1 MKQKKYFHQKSF
13 TLIELLVVISI
24 IGLLMS
30 IIITAMR
37 GVKGSADIARKLQ
50 ISSSFHHLLGSY
62 LVGEWNFN
70 EGSGD
75 AVADT
80 SGNFNHA
87 ARYNNPGWVDSAAS
101 SLGKALDFTSGS
113 YVRTNSESSSLNL
126 SGGDVTVTVWVKFHV
141 LSHMSGNLCIFS
153 YLIGS
158 PGQPSDYILYQS
170 GDDGIHLIVG
180 GNDILSEGEL
190 TIEKWYFIA
199 GTWDNSKKVITIY
212 IDGEKN
218 KEESKNSAWT
228 TVYESGYAYIGGG
241 HNDSV
246 YATIDE
252 VRVYGTSLTSSQ
264 VKSLYAEGAV
274 KRSVAVK

>member
-1 MKQKKYFHQKSF
+1 M
-13 TLIELLVVISI
+13 IELLVVISI